1 MSVLTMKNS
10 GELITSINE
19 DLANNNAGLISAED
33 VRHNMRDIA
42 FSINHIVAS
51 GDTDVKF
58 PFFNDVRAKHHGTP
72 GIGGTVIAESGILFP
87 NSPNGPGTLQREA
100 YPGAGF
106 IDHDDLI
113 GRNDDDQHTQYVPIG
128 GWAYANRQMTGNF
141 ALGNQ
146 WIGPSGDDSIGF
158 KFAPNDPTSNTV
170 DILTSGNFVFAD
182 NSRIETGHSVAKAWL
197 NFDASGVGTSS
208 PVIRSWHNVSGITK
222 NAVGKFTITFN
233 SGVFANNDYVAI
245 GTSNGT
251 TTSGSKEDMSVN
263 TVSCVIRGGNDD
275 DDGLR
280 TCTFVIQNKG
290 EIYVDGKINDFV
302 AYGYDPSSASG
313 TVPTVVGYGG

>member
-51 GDTDVKF
+51 GDTDVQF
-58 PFFNDVRAKHHGTP
+58 PFFNDVRFKHLGTP
-72 GIGGTVIAESGILFP
+72 GIGGRVIAESGILFP
-87 NSPNGPGTLQREA
+87 NAPTPKDSLLQREP
-100 YPGAGF
+100 YPGAGS
-106 IDHDDLI
+106 INHNDLA
-113 GRNDDDQHTQYVPIG
+113 GKTTGDPHTQYVPIE
-128 GWAYANRQMTGNF
+128 GWAFANREMTGNL

-146 WIGPSGDDSIGF
+146 WIGPSGDNHRGI
-158 KFAPNDPTSNTV
+158 KFAALDNGNDEV
-170 DILTSGNFVFAD
+170 DILVSGDFVFD
-182 NSRIETGHSVAKAWL
+182 DGSRIETGHSVAKAWL
-197 NFDASGVGTSS
+197 NFDASGVGTTE

-222 NAVGKFTITFN
+222 NDVGKFTITFN

-251 TTSGSKEDMSVN
+251 STSGSKEDMSVN
-263 TVSCVIRGGNDD
+263 TVSCVLRGGDD
-275 DDGLR
+275 ASSLR

-290 EIYVDGKINDFV
+290 EVYVDGKINDFV
-302 AYGYDPSSASG
+302 AYGYDPGSTSG